1 MASVR
6 PGTLPQEVCDA
17 WLEALDNDEV
27 THHWASYKWVDINK
41 VPSSAAA
48 SADTLLGQTVT
59 LVRTR
64 LAATLPGFSDGWPE
78 VAGIET
84 WINPRTAGRPLHF
97 HWDCDE
103 FRGRHHRGLAC
114 PWISVV
120 CYLASDGGPTV
131 VIEQRPNEKWG
142 REVSHTACWPLAG
155 SVMALEG
162 DCLHGVIPEPG
173 KSEKG
178 MPSRFTLVLNLW
190 KERPLN
196 AMPVLP
202 EFDPPPVDHSGAAAA
217 RAPVVLTLTE
227 ESASKEGAP
236 PPSGDVAPESETKQ
250 ADFAEFRAMLGMFNG
265 RGVLVL
271 RLPPL
276 YWKSWTARHGA
287 DQIRFTQ
294 PVLITDREQ
303 LGRKSAATPDQRV
316 GAEQLDSL
324 SADRSGAR
332 ANPVKPTLAPEGV
345 LPLLFDESMSMT
357 ILEDDAG
364 TQQRPEAIR
373 GKIVGIYFSA
383 AWCKPCHRFSPVLSK
398 LRAAHEEDFVVVF
411 VSNDR
416 SEAEMKRFSD
426 GKGFLRVPFTSRRR
440 QWLHHRLAVNMVPTL
455 VIVDGST
462 GEVLTS
468 WGRAAVLR
476 NPEGCVESWKAGGNG
491 CSWSKMVTG
500 TDWGEESAASCGV
513 GGACLVQ

>member
-1 MASVR
+1 MGPRGEPHGLLAACGQCHGPRGRLLARRDPRAGEEREGDAFPIHARAQPLEGAPPQCDAGAARVR
-6 PGTLPQEVCDA
+6 P
-17 WLEALDNDEV
+17 
-27 THHWASYKWVDINK
+27 
-41 VPSSAAA
+41 SA
-48 SADTLLGQTVT
+48 
-59 LVRTR
+59 
-64 LAATLPGFSDGWPE
+64 
-78 VAGIET
+78 
-84 WINPRTAGRPLHF
+84 
-97 HWDCDE
+97 
-103 FRGRHHRGLAC
+103 
-114 PWISVV
+114 
-120 CYLASDGGPTV
+120 
-131 VIEQRPNEKWG
+131 
-142 REVSHTACWPLAG
+142 
-155 SVMALEG
+155 
-162 DCLHGVIPEPG
+162 
-173 KSEKG
+173 
-178 MPSRFTLVLNLW
+178 
-190 KERPLN
+190 
-196 AMPVLP
+196 
-202 EFDPPPVDHSGAAAA
+202 VDHSGAAAA

-227 ESASKEGAP
+227 ESATKEGAP

-303 LGRKSAATPDQRV
+303 LGRKSAATPDQRA

-324 SADRSGAR
+324 SADRSSAR

-383 AWCKPCHRFSPVLSK
+383 AWGKPCHRFSPVLSK

-440 QWLHHRLAVNMVPTL
+440 QWLHHRLAVNMVPFPRSRLLNT
-455 VIVDGST
+455 
-462 GEVLTS
+462 
-468 WGRAAVLR
+468 
-476 NPEGCVESWKAGGNG
+476 
-491 CSWSKMVTG
+491 
-500 TDWGEESAASCGV
+500 
-513 GGACLVQ
+513 